1 MTNIQFLKD
10 RIIIDGH
17 AETKQECET
26 ITLLCDN
33 LAKSKDFKTVRYES
47 GYAEFVKVGKANDL
61 KFVSGGLPIIMYF
74 DSHITKV
81 TAVYGYIDSAGHIVK
96 EDEILATWT
105 TSGQSSG
112 VIRQSSLYIQ
122 VYCEYGYQL
131 DTAVASGNSETRLD
145 YFNKN
150 SFILYQSGG
159 ADTND
164 QIITISSEQTAVDN
178 SKHIV
183 DLSLFSAWA
192 NLSNGEHSITVKA
205 IGGLSYG
212 DSEASNAVTVTKGVS
227 GGYTVNF
234 SNNLGENPSTS
245 GKVEYTL
252 DGSTW
257 NTVLEWS
264 NWDGNQPPLQVTT
277 LNNVSTI
284 KFRLTMAEGE
294 PSTLILTGI
303 VAGST
308 TKVFEIETNFS
319 TTTVSTDMLTLTSDI
334 NVSITNRDTAPGSGY
349 TVSYT
354 NKGAAQAPCKIK
366 INGGDWVIIT
376 ESSGSFQNV
385 EKIQFYLTLANSYA
399 CTVKSTQLGLNLS
412 ANSVTTTNEYAIQE
426 NVTDIIIGFEPEMT
440 GM

>member
-1 MTNIQFLKD
+1 MTDIKFLKD

-17 AETKQECET
+17 ADTRKECET

-47 GYAEFVKVGKANDL
+47 GYAEFEKVGKAKEL
-61 KFVSGGLPIIMYF
+61 KFAAAIGHVTFVF
-74 DSHITKV
+74 DSTVVSVTNNKGTITASGENLITYDTQEDSCTFV
-81 TAVYGYIDSAGHIVK
+81 VVLQDGY
-96 EDEILATWT
+96 EI
-105 TSGQSSG
+105 
-112 VIRQSSLYIQ
+112 
-122 VYCEYGYQL
+122 
-131 DTAVASGNSETRLD
+131 DTAVLVNDDSEANGTIDHYTSNTIYGDAGYGGL
-145 YFNKN
+145 NGTITITTK
-150 SFILYQSGG
+150 QSG
-159 ADTND
+159 TTPTKQ
-164 QIITISSEQTAVDN
+164 QI
-178 SKHIV
+178 
-183 DLSLFSAWA
+183 DLSTLSGWA
-192 NLSNGEHSITVKA
+192 NLSNGNHSITVKA
-205 IGGLSYG
+205 KGVYYM

-234 SNNLGENPSTS
+234 SNNLGESPSTS

-264 NWDGNQPPLQVTT
+264 NWDGNQQPLQVTS
-277 LNNVSTI
+277 LSNVSTI

-319 TTTVSTDMLTLTSDI
+319 TTTVSTDMLTLTNDI
-334 NVSITNRDTAPGSGY
+334 NVSITNGDTAPGSGY

-366 INGGDWVIIT
+366 INGGDWVTIT